1 MGGLGPGSWANQ
13 SMATRGYIGE
23 TLEFLDQIMRERKM
37 ARDHVEG
44 AMACMGWAGPL
55 GATPGRGRGSDN
67 SSERVESSP
76 GRRRAV
82 ARDKTAEDGRGLIKS
97 AEARQGPACSL
108 LLETRVDENGVSLN

>member
-97 AEARQGPACSL
+97 AEARQGPACSCCWRRAW
-108 LLETRVDENGVSLN
+108 TKMV